1 MLETCFSQTH
11 LASQGHC
18 HLMLSFI
25 AAKCF
30 VINPLMHDFF
40 KINLTEDNVPY
51 MGRYALVG

>member
-1 MLETCFSQTH
+1 
-11 LASQGHC
+11 
-18 HLMLSFI
+18 MLSFI

-51 MGRYALVG
+51 MGRYALLG